1 MINWNKIRFQQVA
14 FGFLMALIP
23 SSILLYSSQKK
34 VDELR
39 EESTS
44 CKFMLVESAQ
54 SLWER
59 TAALEGYV
67 YSFELA
73 KSYLTEVDEDLI
85 QDLTGSYLMDWMNK
99 NSSPNEK
106 LNKKIES
113 DYLSE

>member
-1 MINWNKIRFQQVA
+1 MMKKA
-14 FGFLMALIP
+14 FIGFGVGVLVALIP
-23 SSILLYSSQKK
+23 SSILVYSSQKK
-34 VDELR
+34 ADKLQ

-73 KSYLTEVDEDLI
+73 KSYLREVDENLI
-85 QDLTGSYLMDWMNK
+85 KDLTSSYVMDWINK
-99 NSSPNEK
+99 NESPNEK

-113 DYLSE
+113 TYVEE